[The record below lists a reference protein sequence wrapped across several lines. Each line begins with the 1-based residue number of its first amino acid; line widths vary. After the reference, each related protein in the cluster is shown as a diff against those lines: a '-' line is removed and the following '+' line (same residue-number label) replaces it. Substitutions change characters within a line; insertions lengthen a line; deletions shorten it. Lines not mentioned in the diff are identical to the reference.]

1 MRSGASARR
10 ALANEASR
18 SRSGWSTGSP
28 RAIAISLIAGGA
40 VRRPRP
46 RGRSGWHTT
55 PTTGSARPSNASRM
69 GPANRGVPMKTMR
82 QTLRGRSDEEGASRA
97 AALPSL
103 ACELA
108 AARPVEVALQARQPI
123 EEERSVEVID
133 LVLQR
138 HRQQLLGLDLH
149 LALLRSPATHEH
161 APGALDRSGQLGD
174 GEAAFFP
181 YDLAL
186 ALGDLGID
194 EAETVLAG
202 LRVVGPQ
209 VEHDHPAIDSD
220 LRGRET
226 DAGLVVE
233 TERARLAAELR
244 GELVRCPLHRGAI
257 APFHPDVDE
266 AREGRVA
273 ERAASFELGVHETDV
288 VVTHGGGETRVI
300 GAERLHHDAP
310 RRRAASCATRHL
322 DEELQGPLGGTEVGH
337 VEREV
342 GDEHRDQRDAGHVVP
357 LAHHLRAD

>member
-18 SRSGWSTGSP
+18 SRSGWSTGRP

-40 VRRPRP
+40 TRRPRP

-55 PTTGSARPSNASRM
+55 PTTGSARPSSASRM

-82 QTLRGRSDEEGASRA
+82 QTLRGRSDEEWAGGRA

-161 APGALDRSGQLGD
+161 APCALDRSGQVGD

-209 VEHDHPAIDSD
+209 VEHDHPAIDSG

-226 DAGLVVE
+226 DAGRGVHG
-233 TERARLAAELR
+233 LR
-244 GELVRCPLHRGAI
+244 HALDQLGDLPIDVLDRPGALLQGRVGVLQDAQQGHERGA
-257 APFHPDVDE
+257 AKP
-266 AREGRVA
+266 
-273 ERAASFELGVHETDV
+273 RA
-288 VVTHGGGETRVI
+288 
-300 GAERLHHDAP
+300 
-310 RRRAASCATRHL
+310 
-322 DEELQGPLGGTEVGH
+322 
-337 VEREV
+337 
-342 GDEHRDQRDAGHVVP
+342 
-357 LAHHLRAD
+357 